1 MRSCDFFKGLEKS
14 TYYFKEKKFQTC
26 RVNSNLTFARC
37 DLSSLHE
44 ACIFLQSQ
52 STDEFETCQRKLA
65 TVAPLRLL
73 LTSLVL

>member
-1 MRSCDFFKGLEKS
+1 MFEIFFLQNNMLIFLS
-14 TYYFKEKKFQTC
+14 QTC
-26 RVNSNLTFARC
+26 RVNSNLTFAGY